1 MRAKQIIQAMA
12 ASHFSI
18 IDTACYKKSDF
29 KDPGWAFCK
38 PSKLGLARPVKIL
51 LVPFGT
57 STPVLFLNNCS
68 AT

>member
-1 MRAKQIIQAMA
+1 MA
-12 ASHFSI
+12 ASLYSI
-18 IDTACYKKSDF
+18 IDTACHKKSDF
-29 KDPGWAFCK
+29 QRLWALCK